1 MPSKTSPAKLHFVT
15 RGEGP
20 PLMLIMGLGAD
31 GSVWE
36 EHVKAYE
43 KHFKCYLIDNRG
55 IGLSP
60 APTGPYTTAIMA
72 DDVAA
77 LMDAEGIAAAHVA
90 GLSMGGAIAQEL
102 ALRHPTR
109 VTKLVLVSTWAKCD
123 DYMKRVFTH
132 FKDMRA
138 VSTLGQFMQLLLL
151 WIWTPAW
158 MTAHADDMDQ
168 ACRDAGAN
176 ENPQPRQG
184 FEGQC
189 DACITHDTVERLSNI
204 TVPTLITI
212 GTLDIFTPL
221 ACSEFLHAQISG
233 SRLVHF
239 TKSGHVHHWEELADF
254 NATTTHFLL
263 ED

>member
-1 MPSKTSPAKLHFVT
+1 MSDTLHFTT

-43 KHFKCYLIDNRG
+43 KHFTCYLIDNRG
-55 IGLSP
+55 IGPSP
-60 APTGPYTTAIMA
+60 VTEGPYTTAMMA

-77 LMDAEGIAAAHVA
+77 LMDAQGIAQAHVA

-102 ALRHPTR
+102 ALRHPAKVDR
-109 VTKLVLVSTWAKCD
+109 LVLVSTWAKCD
-123 DYMKRVFTH
+123 NYMKRVFGH

-138 VSTLGQFMQLLLL
+138 KVGLDEFMQLLLL

-158 MTAHADDMDQ
+158 MEAHNDDMAQ
-168 ACRDAGAN
+168 ACLDAAAN
-176 ENPQPRQG
+176 ETPQPQAG
-184 FEGQC
+184 FDGQC
-189 DACITHDTVERLSNI
+189 DACIHHDAVDRLGQI
-204 TVPTLITI
+204 TQPTLITV

-221 ACSEFLHAQISG
+221 ACSEFLHANIPG
-233 SRLVHF
+233 SKLELF
-239 TKSGHVHHWEELADF
+239 TKSGHVHHWEELEAF
-254 NATTTHFLL
+254 NTATTNFLRG
-263 ED
+263 E

>member
-1 MPSKTSPAKLHFVT
+1 
-15 RGEGP
+15 
-20 PLMLIMGLGAD
+20 MLIMGLGAD

-43 KHFKCYLIDNRG
+43 QHFTCYLIDNRG

-60 APTGPYTTAIMA
+60 QPAGPYTTAMMA

-77 LMDAEGIAAAHVA
+77 LMDAQGIASAAIA

-102 ALRHPTR
+102 ALRHPQK
-109 VTKLVLVSTWAKCD
+109 VTKLVLVSTWARCD
-123 DYMKRVFTH
+123 DYMKRVFSH
-132 FKDMRA
+132 FKAMRA
-138 VSTLGQFMQLLLL
+138 VSTLGEFMQLLLL

-158 MTAHADDMDQ
+158 MDAHAEDMDQ
-168 ACRDAGAN
+168 ACRDAEAN
-176 ENPQPRQG
+176 ENPQSRPG

-189 DACITHDTVERLSNI
+189 DACISHHTVARLNAI

-212 GTLDIFTPL
+212 GTLDIFTPP
-221 ACSEFLHAQISG
+221 ACSEFLHAHIPG
-233 SRLVHF
+233 SRLVRF
-239 TKSGHVHHWEELADF
+239 PRSGHVHHWEELSDF
-254 NATTTHFLL
+254 NATTTQFLL

>member
-1 MPSKTSPAKLHFVT
+1 MPTESTPAPLHYVT

-43 KHFKCYLIDNRG
+43 KHFTCYLLDNRG

-60 APTGPYTTAIMA
+60 KPNGPYTTAMMA

-77 LMDAEGIAAAHVA
+77 TMDAAGVDSAHIA

-102 ALRHPTR
+102 ALRHPAK
-109 VTKLVLVSTWAKCD
+109 VNKLVLVSTWAKCD

-158 MTAHADDMDQ
+158 MEAHSEEMDQ
-168 ACRDAGAN
+168 ACRDADAN

-189 DACITHDTVERLSNI
+189 DACITHDAVDRLGDI
-204 TVPTLITI
+204 KAPTLITI

-221 ACSEFLHAQISG
+221 ACSEFLHAHIPG
-233 SRLVHF
+233 SRLVRF
-239 TKSGHVHHWEELADF
+239 TKSGHVHHWEELTDF
-254 NATTTHFLL
+254 NTTTTNFLL

>member
-1 MPSKTSPAKLHFVT
+1 MENASSPPLHFVT
-15 RGEGP
+15 RGDGP

-36 EHVKAYE
+36 EHAKAYE

-55 IGLSP
+55 VGRSP
-60 APTGPYTTAIMA
+60 KPDGPYTTAMMA

-77 LMDAEGIAAAHVA
+77 LMHAEGISSARVA

-102 ALRHPTR
+102 ALRHPAM
-109 VTKLVLVSTWAKCD
+109 VKKLVLVSTWAKCD

-138 VSTLGQFMQLLLL
+138 VSPAGRFIQLLLL
-151 WIWTPAW
+151 WIWTPTW
-158 MTAHADDMDQ
+158 MATHSDDMNQ
-168 ACRDAGAN
+168 ACRDADEAP
-176 ENPQPRQG
+176 NPQPRQG

-189 DACITHDTVERLSNI
+189 DACITHDATDRLARI
-204 TVPTLITI
+204 TVPTLITV

-221 ACSEFLHAQISG
+221 ACSEFLHAKIPG
-233 SRLVHF
+233 SRLHRF
-239 TKSGHVHHWEELADF
+239 TRSGHVHHWEELDEF
-254 NATTTHFLL
+254 NTTTTNFLL
-263 ED
+263 EP